1 MPNTPYKYLEFS
13 KFKYYYYIGLAEK
26 VEKCKKKLPR

>member
-1 MPNTPYKYLEFS
+1 MVLGLFNNPYL
-13 KFKYYYYIGLAEK
+13 GLAEK